1 MVVQGGLALAIPS
14 DTVLDFLKRGSR
26 PALGVVVQPVVDT
39 IKGLL
44 ILEVASKSAAENASL
59 LIGDVLIGANGHHSL
74 ESADDLGDEID
85 HSAGAVLSFA
95 SCKQQ
100 TGGAANGSVRAAFR
114 ITAGGGLIRVQIE
127 TDSAVTRAGLEALL
141 REQPGLEVVSA
152 ASEADVLIR
161 DDVTELAEDLPVV
174 VLSDELSPQDGLRS
188 GARAVLSR
196 NAPPAQIIAAI
207 QAASAGL
214 VVIPADVGT
223 FVQPRVAEQI
233 AEPLTPRETDV
244 LEMLAEGVSNK
255 VIAYRL
261 GISEHTAKFHVNSI
275 LAKLDAGTR
284 TEAVMR
290 GIRLGLI
297 KI

>member
-1 MVVQGGLALAIPS
+1 
-14 DTVLDFLKRGSR
+14 
-26 PALGVVVQPVVDT
+26 
-39 IKGLL
+39 
-44 ILEVASKSAAENASL
+44 
-59 LIGDVLIGANGHHSL
+59 
-74 ESADDLGDEID
+74 
-85 HSAGAVLSFA
+85 
-95 SCKQQ
+95 
-100 TGGAANGSVRAAFR
+100 
-114 ITAGGGLIRVQIE
+114 LIRVQIE

-161 DDVTELAEDLPVV
+161 DDVTELAEDLPIV

-196 NAPPAQIIAAI
+196 NAPPAQIVAAI

-214 VVIPADVGT
+214 VVIPAEAST
-223 FVQPRVAEQI
+223 FVLPRAAEQI
-233 AEPLTPRETDV
+233 AEPLTRRETDV